1 MDTLLDRFLRYVKVE
16 TTAVEQTDKYPSSSG
31 QLELGKMLAAELA
44 ALGIKDA
51 GVDEHGIVMGTIPA
65 TVKGAPTIA
74 WISHVDTSP
83 EFTAKNVKP
92 IVHRHWDGKD
102 IVLSGDKSK
111 VIRVAETEGLA
122 KLAGKT
128 LITSDGTTLLGAD
141 DKAGVAVIMTAAA
154 ELMGMAVSQSPLTL
168 PSPPKGE
175 RGLRA
180 ESHPIAHGPIRIVF
194 TCDEEVG
201 RGVDKVDL
209 KKIGALCAYTL
220 DGESIGELDHETFS
234 ADLAVVTITGR
245 NIHPG
250 LATGKMVNA
259 IRLAGVFIS
268 RLPWQRLAPETTAD
282 RDGFL
287 HPYVIEGGV
296 HEVKL
301 RIILRSFVTA
311 ELADHA
317 AVLRRVADSILAEH
331 PRARIDIEIKKQ
343 YRNMREALEKEP
355 RAVSLAAEAIRR
367 VGLEP
372 SFKSIRGGTDGS
384 RLSELGLPTP
394 NLAVGMHNFHS
405 PLEFAC
411 LEEMETSVKILI
423 ELAQLWGRE
432 K

>member
-1 MDTLLDRFLRYVKVE
+1 MVSKFGAFEVDTLLDRFLRYVKVE
-16 TTAVEQTDKYPSSSG
+16 TTAVEQTDKYPSSPG
-31 QLELGKMLAAELA
+31 QLELGNMLAAELK

-51 GVDEHGIVMGTIPA
+51 DVDEHGIVMGTIPA
-65 TVKGAPTIA
+65 TVQGAPTIA
-74 WISHVDTSP
+74 WISHMDTSP

-92 IVHRHWDGKD
+92 VVHRNWNGKD
-102 IVLSGDKSK
+102 IVLAGDPSK
-111 VIRVAETEGLA
+111 VICVAETKGMADLA
-122 KLAGKT
+122 RKT
-128 LITSDGTTLLGAD
+128 IITTDGTTLLGAD
-141 DKAGVAVIMTAAA
+141 DKAGVAVIMTAVA
-154 ELMGMAVSQSPLTL
+154 ELMGRGHENPPVSPL
-168 PSPPKGE
+168 SKGG
-175 RGLRA
+175 GL
-180 ESHPIAHGPIRIVF
+180 AHGPIRIVF

-201 RGVDKVDL
+201 RGVDKLDL
-209 KKIGALCAYTL
+209 KKIGALCGYTL
-220 DGESIGELDHETFS
+220 DGESIGELDNETFS

-259 IRLAGVFIS
+259 IRLAGVFLS
-268 RLPWQRLAPETTAD
+268 RMPWQRLAPETTAE

-296 HEVKL
+296 NEVKL

-317 AVLRRVADSILAEH
+317 AVLRRVADSILVEH
-331 PRARIDIEIKKQ
+331 PQAKIDIEVKKQ

-355 RAVSLAAEAIRR
+355 RAVHLAAEAIRR

-372 SFKSIRGGTDGS
+372 KFQSIRGGTDGS

-423 ELAQLWGRE
+423 ELAQLWGHE

>member
-1 MDTLLDRFLRYVKVE
+1 MSLETLLDRFCRYVKVE
-16 TTAVEQTDKYPSSSG
+16 TTAVEQTDKYPSSPG
-31 QLELGKMLAAELA
+31 QLELGKTLTAELKT
-44 ALGIKDA
+44 LGIKDA

-65 TVKGAPTIA
+65 TVESAPTIA
-74 WISHVDTSP
+74 WISHMDTSP

-92 IVHRHWDGKD
+92 VVHRNWNGKD

-111 VIRVAETEGLA
+111 VICVAETNGMA
-122 KLAGKT
+122 ALAGKT

-141 DKAGVAVIMTAAA
+141 DKAGVAVIMTAAIH
-154 ELMGMAVSQSPLTL
+154 LM
-168 PSPPKGE
+168 
-175 RGLRA
+175 
-180 ESHPIAHGPIRIVF
+180 SHPEIRRGPIRIVF

-201 RGVDKVDL
+201 RGVDKLDL
-209 KKIGALCAYTL
+209 KKIGAACGYTL
-220 DGESIGELDHETFS
+220 DGESIGELDNETFS

-268 RLPWQRLAPETTAD
+268 RMPWQRLAPETTAN

-296 HEVKL
+296 HEVKV
-301 RIILRSFVTA
+301 RIILRSFVTK
-311 ELADHA
+311 ELAEHA
-317 AVLRRVADSILAEH
+317 AVLRRVADSILVEH
-331 PRARIDIEIKKQ
+331 PQAKIDIEIKKQ

-355 RAVSLAAEAIRR
+355 RAVNLAAEAIRR

-372 SFKSIRGGTDGS
+372 KFQSVRGGTDGS
-384 RLSELGLPTP
+384 RLSEIGLPTP

-411 LEEMETSVKILI
+411 LEEMETSVKVLI